1 MGRKP
6 RFVPTFAGAARYAL
20 RGRCTREQPGTVR
33 PMLTA
38 SLLLLAAIITEVAAT
53 SSLPRTDGFRNPGW
67 TAAVLAGYA
76 VSIWL
81 LSLVV
86 RTIPVSVTY
95 AIWAGLGTAAVA
107 VVGVLW
113 LGERLDLVKA
123 GAIALIVVGVV
134 VLNIRTAA

>member
-1 MGRKP
+1 
-6 RFVPTFAGAARYAL
+6 
-20 RGRCTREQPGTVR
+20 
-33 PMLTA
+33 MLTA
-38 SLLLLAAIITEVAAT
+38 SLLLLTAIAAEVAAT
-53 SSLPRTDGFRNPGW
+53 SSLPRTDAFRNPAW

-76 VSIWL
+76 LSIWL

-107 VVGVLW
+107 VVGALF
-113 LGERLDLVKA
+113 LGERLDAVKA

-134 VLNIRTAA
+134 VLNLRTAA

>member
-1 MGRKP
+1 
-6 RFVPTFAGAARYAL
+6 
-20 RGRCTREQPGTVR
+20 
-33 PMLTA
+33 MLTA
-38 SLLLLAAIITEVAAT
+38 SLLLLVAIITEVAAT

-123 GAIALIVVGVV
+123 GAITMIVVGVV
-134 VLNIRTAA
+134 VLNLRTAA